1 MSWILRANGMGR
13 ARVSERERGSKEK
26 EKPSGLRQIGGKLSE
41 KWEKKSSLANGWG
54 YGPYLP
60 HEMWAP
66 QLNETRF
73 TKEEGFWTS
82 N

>member
-41 KWEKKSSLANGWG
+41 KWEKKKLTSKWMGVWALFTTRDV
-54 YGPYLP
+54 GP
-60 HEMWAP
+60 
-66 QLNETRF
+66 T
-73 TKEEGFWTS
+73 T
-82 N
+82 